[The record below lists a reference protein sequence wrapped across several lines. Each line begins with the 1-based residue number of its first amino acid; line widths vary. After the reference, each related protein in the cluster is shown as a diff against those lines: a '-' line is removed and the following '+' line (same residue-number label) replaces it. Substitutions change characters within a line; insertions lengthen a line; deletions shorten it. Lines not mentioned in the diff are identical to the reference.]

1 MEKKI
6 DIRSLVINPDN
17 PRVMSEFMEGKL
29 IESILV
35 FPKMLDLRP
44 LLINQDH
51 VVIGGNQRL
60 TVLLKILEMPETD
73 IEDYMFNQKKYRLG
87 EKAMQQALM
96 EYWRAWKASPE
107 VSVRVLDDIAADQQK
122 EILVKDNL
130 HYGEDD
136 VNILKQF
143 FDRESIGD
151 YTGTMAWNLYDYND
165 KINDQEL
172 DLRSTYPEKFRC
184 GFVECQMT
192 DREFSDLCAFHDK
205 YLAEHDGSGDG
216 FLTAL
221 LYKQL

>member
-6 DIRSLVINPDN
+6 DIRQLTPNPDN
-17 PRVMSEFMEGKL
+17 PRTISEFMEGKL
-29 IESILV
+29 MESLLV
-35 FPKMLDLRP
+35 FPEMLELRP
-44 LLINQDH
+44 LLINEDNM
-51 VVIGGNQRL
+51 VIGGNQRL
-60 TVLLKILEMPETD
+60 SVLLKILEMPEAD
-73 IEDYMFNQKKYRLG
+73 IEDCMFNQKKYRLA
-87 EKAMQQALM
+87 EKDKQQALM
-96 EYWRAWKASPE
+96 DYWSAWKASPE

-136 VNILKQF
+136 VSILKQF

-151 YTGTMAWNLYDYND
+151 FTGSVAWNLYDYND
-165 KINDQEL
+165 KINDKEL

-192 DREFSDLCAFHDK
+192 DREFSDLCEFHDK
-205 YLAEHDGSGDG
+205 FLAAHDGSGDG